1 MTGLT
6 PADTRVHVVSQA
18 NVPGPDLDKL
28 LALAS
33 GLAQGGNTGNARTLF
48 VALTREYPQDARP
61 WLGLAAVAA
70 SPDERRVALERV
82 LALDPNNIHA
92 RSALQRL
99 IEQNGRS
106 EATAGVDTALLVSE
120 ALPFPEP
127 PEPATTIPVAPSE
140 PGEEEG
146 EQTPFPLLNAIMSG
160 VILMLLVILGV
171 VIARALLDGRLAAN
185 APVAPMAAGRQPD
198 TPVAAVTRA
207 AVAPLASP
215 PPVSTADAAPTSLPA
230 ILPLPGAADGDP
242 TVVLAPTLTL
252 SPTLPVAPAPL
263 PMGTVV
269 DYDGW
274 SVTLLRP
281 DYAVTLDGAIGD
293 LRPSGRFVLT
303 VVAVSN
309 NQPQPR
315 RLPPDL
321 FLLRDASGRA
331 YPPVPGASSA
341 YLALYDRAQRG
352 DLALEDEFAPTS
364 GMRSVPLL
372 FDVPPDAGG
381 LLLLVPGAGPAGWP
395 VGETALP
402 VTSGP

>member
-1 MTGLT
+1 M
-6 PADTRVHVVSQA
+6 SQA
-18 NVPGPDLDKL
+18 NAPGPDLDKL

-33 GLAQGGNTGNARTLF
+33 DLAQGGNMGNARTLF

-82 LALDPNNIHA
+82 LALDPHNVHA

-99 IEQNGRS
+99 MAQNGRS
-106 EATAGVDTALLVSE
+106 AAIASADTALPLPE
-120 ALPFPEP
+120 APLFPEP
-127 PEPATTIPVAPSE
+127 PEPATATHAADVPAASPE
-140 PGEEEG
+140 PAEEEG
-146 EQTPFPLLNAIMSG
+146 KQTPFPLLNAIMSG
-160 VILMLLVILGV
+160 IILLLLVILGV
-171 VIARALLDGRLAAN
+171 VIGRALLDGRLVANPPAAPT
-185 APVAPMAAGRQPD
+185 ASGRQPD
-198 TPVAAVTRA
+198 MPIAAATTG
-207 AVAPLASP
+207 AVAPVASP
-215 PPVSTADAAPTSLPA
+215 PPVSTADAAPTPLSATP
-230 ILPLPGAADGDP
+230 PLPGAAGGEP
-242 TVVLAPTLTL
+242 TVVLAPTLAL
-252 SPTLPVAPAPL
+252 PPSLPVAPAPL
-263 PMGTVV
+263 PLGTVV

-293 LRPSGRFVLT
+293 LRPSGRFVLA

-331 YPPVPGASSA
+331 YAPVPGASSA
-341 YLALYDRAQRG
+341 YLALYERARRG

-372 FDVPPDAGG
+372 FDVPPDADG
-381 LLLLVPGAGPAGWP
+381 LSLLVPGAGPAGWP
-395 VGETALP
+395 VGEAALP
-402 VTSGP
+402 GTSGP